1 MKRTISKK
9 SYITYINFIDNP
21 TNLKFNFNNSS
32 YISNSYQHKLQP
44 NSIILN
50 SNDMTKKNSSS
61 IENLFY
67 GVDKKIS
74 LVKYAHEEKYGFEV
88 DVNNHYKYKFIY
100 SLPLVL
106 DGIINKIS
114 SKSMTSES
122 ELMALSNM
130 ETNKNCLVTIVKY
143 LFSIKN
149 NENNEKNEKERT
161 TKKEQIEIEL
171 LEYSLYLNDILSS
184 LSSKKTLIEKRLS
197 NKQRLIMN
205 FQLLFCTGWISTYY
219 LLIYKY
225 FSWDVI
231 EPTTFLAGNVL
242 MILQMIFFLITKR
255 KFELNVSYS
264 QYFEIKEMENI
275 MSQISYD
282 KDFHIRVQS
291 EIDECNKLIDM
302 MKRI

>member
-1 MKRTISKK
+1 
-9 SYITYINFIDNP
+9 
-21 TNLKFNFNNSS
+21 
-32 YISNSYQHKLQP
+32 
-44 NSIILN
+44 
-50 SNDMTKKNSSS
+50 MTKKNSSS

-114 SKSMTSES
+114 SKGMTSES
-122 ELMALSNM
+122 ELLALSNM

-161 TKKEQIEIEL
+161 TKKEEIEIEL

-184 LSSKKTLIEKRLS
+184 LSSKRTLIEKRLS